1 MNKLNEEIEE
11 ELDGLLEM
19 AQDNIDVETKI
30 KIRSQVKQ
38 IPNYEAQDQSDT
50 ESEFV
55 SK

>member
-38 IPNYEAQDQSDT
+38 ILI
-50 ESEFV
+50 
-55 SK
+55 